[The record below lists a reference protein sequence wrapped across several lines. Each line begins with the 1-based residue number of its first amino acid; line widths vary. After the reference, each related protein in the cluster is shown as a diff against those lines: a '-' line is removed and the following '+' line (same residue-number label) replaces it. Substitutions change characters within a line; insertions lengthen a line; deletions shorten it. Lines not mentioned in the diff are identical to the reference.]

1 MDKAGIGSTIIRSDV
16 AYKELLCGLLG
27 PPIDKPRILCGWVR
41 GCVAGEIEVC
51 PGMVMGV

>member
-1 MDKAGIGSTIIRSDV
+1 MDKAGIGSTIFRSDV

-27 PPIDKPRILCGWVR
+27 PPIDKPRILCGRVR